1 MSDHNDGRQ
10 GASDAE
16 ILSAVPRSSG
26 GKEAQV
32 GAFVIIGIISFL
44 LVLFWMTDPATFRG
58 RYMLVTE
65 VDDAGG
71 VRSGDPIQ
79 MQGVNIGR
87 VHGFEMV
94 DNNRV
99 FITMEIEGEWQIPTG
114 SKTVMGE
121 SGLFGGRVLVIERGP
136 GPGVYADFDTIA
148 GEGAA
153 GGGLL
158 GSVDVLSARA
168 ESVLESI
175 DEMLN
180 EETVGSFQ
188 GSARELE
195 GLLRELSAVTREQR
209 GQLGDLTES
218 LTRAAEG
225 VEAASAAGP
234 DIASAIAR
242 ADSAMA
248 IRAETSE
255 SLDTAVASL
264 GTILGRM
271 ERGEGTLG
279 RLSTDETLY
288 VSLNDAAQSL
298 NTLLADL
305 QANPNKYI
313 NISIF

>member
-1 MSDHNDGRQ
+1 MSDTNDGRN
-10 GASDAE
+10 GPSDEE
-16 ILSAVPRSSG
+16 ILAAAPRSSG

-32 GAFVIIGIISFL
+32 GVFVLLGLISFV

-65 VDDAGG
+65 VDNAGG

-99 FITMEIEGEWQIPTG
+99 FITMEIEGEWEVPQG
-114 SKTVMGE
+114 SRTVMGE
-121 SGLFGGRVLVIERGP
+121 SGLFGGRVLEIEQGAGP
-136 GPGVYADFDTIA
+136 GYFADFDTIP
-148 GEGAA
+148 GEGASSS
-153 GGGLL
+153 GLL
-158 GSVDVLSARA
+158 GSVDQLSAQA
-168 ESVLESI
+168 ESVLGSI
-175 DEMLN
+175 DAMLN
-180 EETVGSFQ
+180 DSTVGAVQ

-195 GLLRELSAVTREQR
+195 QLLTELSAVAREQR
-209 GQLGDLTES
+209 GSLQELTET

-225 VEAASAAGP
+225 VEAASASGP
-234 DIASAIAR
+234 QIASAVAR

-248 IRAETSE
+248 VLTETTE
-255 SLDTAVASL
+255 SLDGAVASL
-264 GTILGRM
+264 GTILARM
-271 ERGEGTLG
+271 ENGEGTLG

-288 VSLNDAAQSL
+288 VSLTDAAQSL
-298 NTLLADL
+298 NALLQDL
-305 QANPNKYI
+305 QENPNRYI